1 MNILIYYSGMT
12 TTQREV
18 DSMSLRDDALHM
30 HKTNQGK
37 LSVNSKVELKDKTD
51 LSLAYSP
58 GVAEPCK
65 EIYEDPNTIFDYT
78 IKSNTVGVVTD
89 GSAVLGL
96 GNIGAKASLPV
107 MEGKSVLLKS
117 FAGVDSFPIALETND
132 VDEIVNTVKLMS
144 PVFGGINLE
153 DISAP
158 RCFEIEEKL
167 KKETDIP
174 VFHDDQHGTAIVTVS
189 GLLNALK
196 LTGRSFNKIKVVL
209 NGAGAAGVAIVKL
222 LNSFGVKDL
231 IMCDSRGAIYEGRPN
246 GMNAVKEEI
255 SKYTNLKNEEGTLE
269 EVIEGADVFIGVSVA
284 NALTP
289 DMVRTM
295 ADDSIIFAMANPNPE
310 IMPDAAHSAGAKVVG
325 TGRSDFPNQIN
336 NVLAFPGIFR
346 GALDVRATHINEEM
360 KKAAVRAIADL
371 IQDDELSSDYV
382 IPDPFNKFV
391 APEVAMAVAEAAM
404 NSGVSIIKISSR
416 TVYEKT
422 LKLTETV

>member
-12 TTQREV
+12 TTWRKV

-30 HKTNQGK
+30 HKINQGK

-65 EIYEDPNTIFDYT
+65 EIYEDPNTIFNYT
-78 IKSNTVGVVTD
+78 IKGNTVGVVTD

-132 VDEIVNTVKLMS
+132 VDEIVNTVKHMT

-158 RCFEIEEKL
+158 RCFEIEERL
-167 KKETDIP
+167 QKETDIP

-231 IMCDSRGAIYEGRPN
+231 IMCDSKGAIYEGRPN
-246 GMNAVKEEI
+246 GMNPIKEKI
-255 SKYTNLKNEEGTLE
+255 SKYTNLNNEQGPLK
-269 EVIEGADVFIGVSVA
+269 EVIKGADVFIGVSVA
-284 NALTP
+284 DALSA
-289 DMVRTM
+289 DMVKSM

-371 IQDDELSSDYV
+371 IEEDELSSDYV
-382 IPDPFNKFV
+382 IPDPFNKYV

-404 NSGVSIIKISSR
+404 DSGVSRIKIDSKS
-416 TVYEKT
+416 VYEKT
-422 LKLTETV
+422 LELTETV

>member
-1 MNILIYYSGMT
+1 
-12 TTQREV
+12 
-18 DSMSLRDDALHM
+18 MSLRDDALHM

-65 EIYEDPNTIFDYT
+65 EIYENPNTIFDYT
-78 IKSNTVGVVTD
+78 IKGNTVGVVTD

-132 VDEIVNTVKLMS
+132 VDEIVNTVKLMT

-231 IMCDSRGAIYEGRPN
+231 IMCDSKGAIYEGREN
-246 GMNAVKEEI
+246 GMNPVKEKI
-255 SKYTNLKNEEGTLE
+255 SKYTNLNNEQGPLE
-269 EVIEGADVFIGVSVA
+269 EVIKGADVFIGVSVA
-284 NALTP
+284 DALTE
-289 DMVRTM
+289 DMVKSM
-295 ADDSIIFAMANPNPE
+295 AEDSIIFAMANPNPE

-371 IQDDELSSDYV
+371 IEEDELSSDYV
-382 IPDPFNKFV
+382 IPDPFNKYV

-404 NSGVSIIKISSR
+404 NSGVSRIKIDSKS
-416 TVYEKT
+416 VYEKT
-422 LKLTETV
+422 LELTETV